1 MFWINSQ
8 WGPHPQLSPH
18 QLTSITISHGPL
30 CQSEAT
36 CKAIDVK
43 MIFNSHAHKTYFH
56 KGFAINFVLK
66 ERVFELGK
74 VLVDSIPEQQ
84 QLKPKTIF
92 TSLESSSKESP
103 TPTKSHNIVT
113 WQCPGVTQLWMSVTG
128 YRPIVLGGS
137 NLWLAGKK
145 VKLDCLGKLMTGPF
159 LWQSYWLFW
168 S

>member
-1 MFWINSQ
+1 MRPPPPTLASPINI
-8 WGPHPQLSPH
+8 
-18 QLTSITISHGPL
+18 ITISPGPL

-66 ERVFELGK
+66 ERVFEPGK

-84 QLKPKTIF
+84 QLKPKTIS
-92 TSLESSSKESP
+92 TSLESSSEGSP

-113 WQCPGVTQLWMSVTG
+113 
-128 YRPIVLGGS
+128 
-137 NLWLAGKK
+137 
-145 VKLDCLGKLMTGPF
+145 
-159 LWQSYWLFW
+159 
-168 S
+168 